1 MGCGAT
7 KLQSHVIQPDYHG
20 NIKSSVE
27 TCDVKQNDID
37 NHSIVSDQVEEI
49 TDHRPQSRVEVA
61 SNHEQQVARCAEE
74 QEYFQS
80 QENSEKQIQDV
91 NKQQVNKLQDIPKAG
106 SISQL
111 QGDEVTQQQ
120 TDELTVNQDSCDYE
134 ISKRYSDLQD
144 NIEDVPVCAAAI
156 VDIQADNEMSCYNDL
171 LTNPQQCCST
181 ARSLSQSPRIVSLQ
195 LELGFVSITSA
206 DLDMLQSKWYVAY
219 LSVSPADIMVYIP
232 DV

>member
-20 NIKSSVE
+20 NIKSSIE
-27 TCDVKQNDID
+27 TYDVKQNDID
-37 NHSIVSDQVEEI
+37 NHSIVSDQGEEI
-49 TDHRPQSRVEVA
+49 TNHRPQSRVEVA

-74 QEYFQS
+74 REYFQT
-80 QENSEKQIQDV
+80 QENSQSEKQTQDV
-91 NKQQVNKLQDIPKAG
+91 NKQQVNKLQDIPRAG

-111 QGDEVTQQQ
+111 QGDEQDETTQQQ

-134 ISKRYSDLQD
+134 ISKRSSDLQD
-144 NIEDVPVCAAAI
+144 NTGDVPVCAAAI
-156 VDIQADNEMSCYNDL
+156 VDIQADNKMSCNNDL

-206 DLDMLQSKWYVAY
+206 DLDMLQSKVVWDQI
-219 LSVSPADIMVYIP
+219 S
-232 DV
+232 